1 MRSSVLSSIKR
12 FSFFCLAVVCSLS
25 YSLSAQALEPLSRA
39 ELLEEQSSRDVEY
52 RLVLSEL
59 KRIEARTVGENERF
73 VNGDLK
79 RQLWQLSSSHE
90 LSDVIQHYRQQ
101 LGDVQT
107 LYQCSALDCGSSNFW
122 ANKIFMNAKLYGRDA
137 KQDYAVLLEQAD
149 KPGSSHTLYVI
160 YAVQR
165 SKQTTY
171 FNIDVIKTKDPVTDD
186 EVARQQILATLQT
199 EAGWLPGMMISDG
212 RLDEDAS
219 QVLLNTVRGLDPS
232 VKRRLY
238 LIVHCYQ
245 ANNMADN
252 FACSTRIAQQLR
264 AAIYAG
270 SYEIPVYG
278 HGALTLSPGD
288 DLKPHL
294 RFMLWPRQ

>member
-1 MRSSVLSSIKR
+1 MRSLVLSSTFG
-12 FSFFCLAVVCSLS
+12 FSLFCLALFSSLS
-25 YSLSAQALEPLSRA
+25 VQALQPLSRA
-39 ELLEEQSSRDVEY
+39 EMLDQQSSKNVEY

-59 KRIEARTVGENERF
+59 KRIEATTVGENERF

-79 RQLWQLSSSHE
+79 RELWQLSSSHE
-90 LSDVIQHYRQQ
+90 LSDVIAHYRQQ

-107 LYQCSALDCGSSNFW
+107 LYQCSGLDCGSSNFW

-137 KQDYAVLLEQAD
+137 KQDYAVLL
-149 KPGSSHTLYVI
+149 KPAANKNTSNTVYVI

-165 SKQTTY
+165 SKQKTY
-171 FNIDVIKTKDPVTDD
+171 FNIDVITTRDPVTDD
-186 EVARQQILATLQT
+186 EVARKQILATLQT
-199 EAGWLPGMMISDG
+199 ESGWLPGLMVTDG
-212 RLDEDAS
+212 RLDEEAS
-219 QVLLNTVRGLDPS
+219 QVLLNTVRSLDAS
-232 VKRRLY
+232 LKRRLY
-238 LIVHCYQ
+238 LVVHCYQ

-264 AAIYAG
+264 AAIYDG

-288 DLKPHL
+288 DLKPQL